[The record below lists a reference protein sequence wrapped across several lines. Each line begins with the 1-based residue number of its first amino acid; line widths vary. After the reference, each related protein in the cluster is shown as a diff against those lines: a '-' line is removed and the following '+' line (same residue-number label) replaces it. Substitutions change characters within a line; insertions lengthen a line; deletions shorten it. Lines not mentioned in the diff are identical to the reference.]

1 MSENHEVIVVDNF
14 DGYYE
19 EKMRNLEPYLQNP
32 QFTLVNGNI
41 LDIKLLKKLMED
53 VDVVFHKAAQS
64 GVRKSVLN
72 PMKTHQTNTT
82 GTLNVLIAARDS
94 DVKKVIYASSS
105 SIYGSIDKLPQTE
118 CQQTVP
124 ISPYGVSKLAA
135 ERYCTS
141 FYKIYGL
148 KTVSLRYFTVYGP
161 RQRPDMAIR
170 IFVDQIFKR
179 HQPIIFGDG
188 TQTRDFTYVLDVVE
202 TNMLAMKKN
211 NDNGGIFNIGSGRNI
226 SVNDLMQMILTLMSS
241 TIKPIYDS
249 AQLGDVKHTLADIT
263 QAKEILDWEPKVP
276 LEKGLRELI
285 DWYVLNNSRF
295 K

>member
-1 MSENHEVIVVDNF
+1 MIVLDNF
-14 DGYYE
+14 DGHSE
-19 EKMRNLEPYLQNP
+19 EKMRNLEQYLQNP
-32 QFTLVNGNI
+32 EFKLVKGDI

-64 GVRKSVLN
+64 GVRKSVIN

-94 DVKKVIYASSS
+94 DVEKVIYASSS
-105 SIYGSIDKLPQTE
+105 SIYGSIDKLPQAE
-118 CQQTVP
+118 WQQTVP
-124 ISPYGVSKLAA
+124 LSPYGVSKLAA

-170 IFVDQIFKR
+170 IFVDRIFKQN
-179 HQPIIFGDG
+179 QPIIFGDG
-188 TQTRDFTYVLDVVE
+188 MQTRDFTYVLDVVE

-211 NDNGGIFNIGSGRNI
+211 NVNGGIFNIGSGRNI
-226 SVNDLMQMILTLMSS
+226 SVNDLVKKILTLTSS
-241 TIKPIYDS
+241 PIKPIYDS
-249 AQLGDVKHTLADIT
+249 AQLGDVEHTLADIT
-263 QAKEILDWEPKVP
+263 QAKEIMDWEPKVS
-276 LEKGLRELI
+276 LEKGLREFI
-285 DWYVLNNSRF
+285 DWYVLNNSRLNELHI
-295 K
+295 

>member
-1 MSENHEVIVVDNF
+1 MIVLDNF
-14 DGYYE
+14 DGHSE
-19 EKMRNLEPYLQNP
+19 EKMRNLEQYLQNP
-32 QFTLVNGNI
+32 EFKLVKGDI

-64 GVRKSVLN
+64 GVRKSVIN
-72 PMKTHQTNTT
+72 PMKTHQTNST

-94 DVKKVIYASSS
+94 DVEKVIYASSS
-105 SIYGSIDKLPQTE
+105 SIYGSIDKLPQAE
-118 CQQTVP
+118 WQQTVP
-124 ISPYGVSKLAA
+124 LSPYGVSKLAA

-179 HQPIIFGDG
+179 NQPIIFGDG
-188 TQTRDFTYVLDVVE
+188 MQTRDFTYVLDVVE

-211 NDNGGIFNIGSGRNI
+211 NVNGGIFNIGSGRNI
-226 SVNDLMQMILTLMSS
+226 SVNDLVQKILTLTSS
-241 TIKPIYDS
+241 PIKPIYGS
-249 AQLGDVKHTLADIT
+249 AQLGDVEHTLADIT
-263 QAKEILDWEPKVP
+263 QAKEIMDWEPKVP
-276 LEKGLRELI
+276 LEKGLQEFI
-285 DWYVLNNSRF
+285 DWYLLNNS
-295 K
+295 KLN